1 MQSFALRHSVC
12 LPLLRLSNTVDV
24 RCKLWLHGSATV
36 QKAVWIVQPGNWSFG
51 NKTTTISDT
60 YFIVVDFLGQ
70 VREWSSSRRRLSV
83 LQEGRYLPRNFIS
96 HHHCNR
102 ARWIKTTTFQ
112 FQVRIICC
120 MFLILLCLP
129 APCSAVLPASLLPFF
144 PSSLTAA
151 WQLRTEPKSEFL
163 ETVSRWCLK

>member
-1 MQSFALRHSVC
+1 MSDANSGFMF
-12 LPLLRLSNTVDV
+12 LRLSKKHYELSSQEIEVSAI
-24 RCKLWLHGSATV
+24 KLPLYLIPTLLLLIFWDRFGSGVA
-36 QKAVWIVQPGNWSFG
+36 AV
-51 NKTTTISDT
+51 
-60 YFIVVDFLGQ
+60 
-70 VREWSSSRRRLSV
+70 LSV

-144 PSSLTAA
+144 PSSLAAA